1 MKSHGA
7 PRMIVGIS
15 RTADKQSRRRGDALQ
30 YAAIIEGVDA
40 SRCEWASL

>member
-1 MKSHGA
+1 
-7 PRMIVGIS
+7 MIVGIS

-40 SRCEWASL
+40 SRCKWASL

>member
-30 YAAIIEGVDA
+30 YAAIIEGIDA
-40 SRCEWASL
+40 SRCKWASL